1 VNTASRVRTARELLV
16 GLVSLHPW
24 SFTIAVA
31 GAMTFALGTVASSVG
46 IRLLIDD
53 VIVPGFSAG
62 ELPRAD
68 FVVVA
73 VIVVVIAL
81 VRAGGVVVR
90 RSFAGRTEWEA
101 ARTLSDRVIKRVLSQ
116 PPSWHRRRMTGDI
129 AARAGVD
136 ADAAV
141 SVLAPLPFATS
152 ALMLVVL
159 AVSWLFV
166 TDRWLG
172 LIALVVLPVLLLFNV
187 RYQRR
192 VDRHYSAAQH
202 ELGSLSE
209 AVHESFDAVLI
220 VKAFG
225 AEERETR
232 RLSLISERLKRARTQ
247 AVSLR
252 STFEAI
258 VDAVPSFVNVLL
270 VATGAWRLSEGA
282 MTVGE
287 LSSSVFLFTV
297 IAFPL
302 RIVSYLFSELPH
314 SASGWKRVQEILRE
328 PVVSHPIAAIRHDA
342 GDRVVVRL
350 EEVSVS
356 HDGQRVLSDVSFDVR
371 AGEIVAVVGPVAS
384 GKTTLLHTIAGLVAT
399 DSGVVTVAA
408 RRPALVFQEAFL
420 FADSLRYN
428 LTLGRDVSD
437 ERIDVAL
444 RRAEA
449 HDFVTEMGTSL
460 DAPLGERG
468 VSLSG
473 GQRQRIALARA
484 LIYDGE
490 LLLLDDTTSAL
501 DPNTEARVVANLRG
515 GHDAPAIVIVAS
527 RPSTI
532 SLADRVIH
540 LDGGRVVAIGTH
552 ASLLEASGEYRRLI
566 GAFEADRS
574 DTSAQNEGSTA
585 RGS

>member
-209 AVHESFDAVLI
+209 AVHESFDAVL
-220 VKAFG
+220 
-225 AEERETR
+225 
-232 RLSLISERLKRARTQ
+232 Q

-328 PVVSHPIAAIRHDA
+328 PVVSHPMAAIRHDA

-532 SLADRVIH
+532 SLTDRVIH

>member
-1 VNTASRVRTARELLV
+1 MRSARELLV

-24 SFTIAVA
+24 SFAIAVA
-31 GAMTFALGTVASSVG
+31 GAMIFALGTVASSVG

-53 VIVPGFSAG
+53 VIVPGFAAG
-62 ELPRAD
+62 EFPISE
-68 FVVVA
+68 FVFVA
-73 VIVVVIAL
+73 VIVVAIAL

-101 ARTLSDRVIKRVLSQ
+101 ARTLSDRVIARVLSQ

-159 AVSWLFV
+159 AVTWLFV
-166 TDRWLG
+166 TDTWLG
-172 LIALVVLPVLLLFNV
+172 FIALVVLPVLLLFNV

-232 RLSLISERLKRARTQ
+232 RLSAISERLKRARTQ

-314 SASGWKRVQEILRE
+314 SASGWKRVQDILRE
-328 PVVSHPIAAIRHDA
+328 PVEPHPTASIRRDA
-342 GDRVVVRL
+342 PGRVVVQLDR
-350 EEVSVS
+350 VSVS
-356 HDGQRVLSDVSFDVR
+356 HDGQQVLHDVSLEIHT
-371 AGEIVAVVGPVAS
+371 GEIVAVVGSVAS

-399 DSGVVTVAA
+399 DSGVVTVSA
-408 RRPALVFQEAFL
+408 RRPALVFQEPFL
-420 FADSLRYN
+420 FSDSLRYN
-428 LTLGRDVSD
+428 LTLGRDVD
-437 ERIDVAL
+437 DRRVADAL

-449 HDFVTEMGTSL
+449 HDFVRDMGVSM

-484 LIYDGE
+484 LLSDGE

-501 DPNTEARVVANLRG
+501 DPNTEARVVANLR
-515 GHDAPAIVIVAS
+515 DIQRMPAIVVVAS

-540 LDGGRVVAIGTH
+540 LDGGRIVAVGTH
-552 ASLLEASGEYRRLI
+552 ASLLESSIEYRRLV

-574 DTSAQNEGSTA
+574 RSMK
-585 RGS
+585 RGDGDGRRGD

>member
-1 VNTASRVRTARELLV
+1 MNTASRVRTARDLLV

-31 GAMTFALGTVASSVG
+31 GAMVFALGTVASSVG

-53 VIVPGFSAG
+53 VIVPGFAAG
-62 ELPRAD
+62 RLPGAD

-73 VIVVVIAL
+73 VIVVTIAL

-101 ARTLSDRVIKRVLSQ
+101 ARTLSDRVIARVLSQ
-116 PPSWHRRRMTGDI
+116 PPSWHRKRMTGDI

-152 ALMLVVL
+152 ALTLVVL

-166 TDRWLG
+166 TDQWLG
-172 LIALVVLPVLLLFNV
+172 LIALIVLPVLLVFNV

-232 RLSLISERLKRARTQ
+232 RLSAISARLKHARTQ

-270 VATGAWRLSEGA
+270 VAMGAWRLSEGE

-328 PVVSHPIAAIRHDA
+328 PIVAHPMASIRHDSHA
-342 GDRVVVRL
+342 RTIVQLSDVT
-350 EEVSVS
+350 VS
-356 HDGQRVLSDVSFDVR
+356 HDGQRVLRDVSFDVH

-384 GKTTLLHTIAGLVAT
+384 GKTTLLHTIAGLVAV
-399 DSGVVTVAA
+399 DSGVVTVSA

-437 ERIDVAL
+437 ERIEQAL

-449 HDFVTEMGTSL
+449 YEFVEEMGSSL

-484 LIYDGE
+484 LVHDGE

-501 DPNTEARVVANLRG
+501 DPNTEARVIENLRSG
-515 GHDAPAIVIVAS
+515 NNAAAIIVVAS

-532 SLADRVIH
+532 SLADRVVH

-552 ASLLEASGEYRRLI
+552 QALLESSAEYRRLI

-574 DTSAQNEGSTA
+574 DASASSEGGPA
-585 RGS
+585 RGD

>member
-1 VNTASRVRTARELLV
+1 
-16 GLVSLHPW
+16 
-24 SFTIAVA
+24 
-31 GAMTFALGTVASSVG
+31 
-46 IRLLIDD
+46 
-53 VIVPGFSAG
+53 
-62 ELPRAD
+62 
-68 FVVVA
+68 
-73 VIVVVIAL
+73 
-81 VRAGGVVVR
+81 
-90 RSFAGRTEWEA
+90 
-101 ARTLSDRVIKRVLSQ
+101 
-116 PPSWHRRRMTGDI
+116 
-129 AARAGVD
+129 
-136 ADAAV
+136 
-141 SVLAPLPFATS
+141 
-152 ALMLVVL
+152 
-159 AVSWLFV
+159 
-166 TDRWLG
+166 
-172 LIALVVLPVLLLFNV
+172 
-187 RYQRR
+187 
-192 VDRHYSAAQH
+192 
-202 ELGSLSE
+202 
-209 AVHESFDAVLI
+209 
-220 VKAFG
+220 
-225 AEERETR
+225 
-232 RLSLISERLKRARTQ
+232 LSLISERLKRARTQ

-328 PVVSHPIAAIRHDA
+328 PVVSHPMAAIRHDA

-574 DTSAQNEGSTA
+574 DTSAQNEGSAT